1 MCKYPRFMAAHDQT
15 DYLLPRGRR
24 LWHEICEKKHTD
36 HLINCLKE
44 QYKLTKDW
52 NGNLYCGIAFQWN
65 YAAQT
70 LYISMP
76 GYIKKQ
82 LLKYKHIMRR
92 MQHCLC
98 THRSR
103 KDTELKHNPPC
114 YKMTHENSTRKK
126 LNRCRQLWAAY
137 FTTRGW

>member
-1 MCKYPRFMAAHDQT
+1 MAAHDQT

-24 LWHEICEKKHTD
+24 LWHKICEKKHAD

-52 NGNLYCGIAFQWN
+52 NSNLYCGIAFQWN

-76 GYIKKQ
+76 GYIKKTIIKIRARHAAHAT
-82 LLKYKHIMRR
+82 LPVLTGAKKI
-92 MQHCLC
+92 
-98 THRSR
+98 RS
-103 KDTELKHNPPC
+103 
-114 YKMTHENSTRKK
+114 
-126 LNRCRQLWAAY
+126 
-137 FTTRGW
+137 